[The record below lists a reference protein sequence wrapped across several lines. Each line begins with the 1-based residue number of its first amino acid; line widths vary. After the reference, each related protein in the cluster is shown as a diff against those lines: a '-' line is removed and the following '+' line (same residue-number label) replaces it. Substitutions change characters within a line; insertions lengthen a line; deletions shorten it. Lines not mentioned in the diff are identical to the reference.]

1 VNAIG
6 APKQEQDRWAV
17 LPALFLHKGKC
28 ETPDLTERVLLV
40 KVEDLCPSALWELN
54 DGPHA

>member
-6 APKQEQDRWAV
+6 GTKQEQWAV
-17 LPALFLHKGKC
+17 LSALFLHKGKC
-28 ETPDLTERVLLV
+28 EAPDLAERVLLV
-40 KVEDLCPSALWELN
+40 KVEDLCPSALRELN